1 MNNLPSGISRKNPS
15 IGAYNSHSIAIR
27 GNAIEYLTEPQIN
40 ALTKA
45 FQAYYDSN
53 EKKAQK
59 INRGRYWL
67 TFLVL
72 RYTGARIGE
81 VLSIDDRTDIDF
93 RNAEIKLITLKQKH
107 KKTRRRPPTRIV
119 PVPSILTNEIANY
132 IATYPAMRGKI
143 FHLAQGN
150 FRRKFYELAEIA
162 GIDRELA
169 HPHILRHSRAIEL
182 LRAGVPVTIVQ
193 NILGHA
199 YLTTTALY
207 LQISGQDAKNIL
219 KEKGMI

>member
-1 MNNLPSGISRKNPS
+1 M
-15 IGAYNSHSIAIR
+15 
-27 GNAIEYLTEPQIN
+27 
-40 ALTKA
+40 
-45 FQAYYDSN
+45 
-53 EKKAQK
+53 
-59 INRGRYWL
+59 
-67 TFLVL
+67 

-81 VLSIDDRTDIDF
+81 VISIDDRDDIDF
-93 RNAEIKLITLKQKH
+93 RNTEIKLITLKQKY
-107 KKTRRRPPTRIV
+107 KKIRKRPPTRII
-119 PVPSILTNEIANY
+119 PVPSVLTNEIANY

-150 FRRKFYELAEIA
+150 FRRKFYELSEVA
-162 GIDRELA
+162 GIPKELA

-219 KEKGMI
+219 KEKGVI